1 MIRGIPRISGG
12 NSGFQKGTRDSLEG
26 MWIPWRECGF
36 PGGNVDSL
44 EGILQ
49 KKESFPAVESEQWF
63 D

>member
-1 MIRGIPRISGG
+1 VE
-12 NSGFQKGTRDSLEG
+12 TRDFKKELG
-26 MWIPWRECGF
+26 IPWRECGF